1 LTQMAYWGLMSLR
14 LGGYG
19 FFCLLPWSL
28 LSLCSLVF
36 HWFRIL
42 LSPLNTASYASA
54 SFNFSL
60 YRFHFT
66 QPDTFVRVM

>member
-1 LTQMAYWGLMSLR
+1 
-14 LGGYG
+14 
-19 FFCLLPWSL
+19 LLPWSL

-42 LSPLNTASYASA
+42 LSPLNTASYTCA

-60 YRFHFT
+60 YSFHFT